1 MVEELYEVG
10 GLSGSLTDSDRYM
23 SVRTDRDPLVA
34 SYGKIAAA
42 LQFDC
47 IVQSIHTYNAK
58 PRFPRS
64 THDTKPPDLCSIPV
78 RRKDK

>member
-1 MVEELYEVG
+1 
-10 GLSGSLTDSDRYM
+10 M
-23 SVRTDRDPLVA
+23 SVRTDRDPLVIIRLVVA

-47 IVQSIHTYNAK
+47 IVIHTYNAK

>member
-1 MVEELYEVG
+1 
-10 GLSGSLTDSDRYM
+10 M
-23 SVRTDRDPLVA
+23 SVRTDRDPLVIIRLVVA

-47 IVQSIHTYNAK
+47 IVIHTYNAK

-64 THDTKPPDLCSIPV
+64 THDVQYL
-78 RRKDK
+78 